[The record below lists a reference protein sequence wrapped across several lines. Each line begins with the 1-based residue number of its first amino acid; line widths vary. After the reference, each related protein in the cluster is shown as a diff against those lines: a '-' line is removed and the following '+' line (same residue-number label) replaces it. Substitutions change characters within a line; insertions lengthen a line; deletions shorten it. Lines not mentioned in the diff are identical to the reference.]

1 MRVCALMRVRVRMRV
16 CVRACARQGVGMFWG
31 VELVED
37 KATKKPFDAS
47 HNLTAKIVKAGLE
60 VRSPCSAL
68 CRAVPCR
75 AALHCAVLPDATA
88 FAHVLSRLL
97 SVAVF

>member
-1 MRVCALMRVRVRMRV
+1 
-16 CVRACARQGVGMFWG
+16 MFWG

-68 CRAVPCR
+68 CRAALCCAVPCR
-75 AALHCAVLPDATA
+75 AVL
-88 FAHVLSRLL
+88 F
-97 SVAVF
+97 

>member
-1 MRVCALMRVRVRMRV
+1 
-16 CVRACARQGVGMFWG
+16 MFWG

-68 CRAVPCR
+68 CRAALCCAVPCCAVLCR
-75 AALHCAVLPDATA
+75 AALCCAVLMQ
-88 FAHVLSRLL
+88 LL
-97 SVAVF
+97 SPTFCLGCCLSLSFDPVSAS

>member
-1 MRVCALMRVRVRMRV
+1 
-16 CVRACARQGVGMFWG
+16 MFWG

-68 CRAVPCR
+68 RCAVPRCAVLCRAVLCR
-75 AALHCAVLPDATA
+75 AVL
-88 FAHVLSRLL
+88 F
-97 SVAVF
+97 

>member
-1 MRVCALMRVRVRMRV
+1 
-16 CVRACARQGVGMFWG
+16 MFWG

-37 KATKKPFDAS
+37 KATKKPFGAS

-68 CRAVPCR
+68 CRAALCCAVPCR
-75 AALHCAVLPDATA
+75 AVPCCAVLCCSDATA

>member
-1 MRVCALMRVRVRMRV
+1 
-16 CVRACARQGVGMFWG
+16 MFWG

-68 CRAVPCR
+68 CRAALCCAVPCR
-75 AALHCAVLPDATA
+75 AVPCCAVLMQ
-88 FAHVLSRLL
+88 LL
-97 SVAVF
+97 SPTFCLGCCLSLSSDPVSASRINNKTNTSSHI